1 MPRFS
6 LIVPTL
12 GRTKEVAELFS
23 SVADQNRGDVE
34 LIVVDQND
42 DERILPLV
50 EALPR
55 SITVLHLRA
64 REKNVSAARNAGL
77 SASAGEI
84 VAFPD
89 DDCWYPRDLLK
100 QVDAW
105 FQENPDYSVLAVG
118 ALDEAGAPS
127 GNRWI
132 QDACDISPLNALR
145 TTFCSSLFVS
155 GRARSRG
162 VLFDP
167 SLNRGEETDFILRL
181 LATGMR
187 GRFDRRLHIHHPRRD
202 MLSGTV
208 SLARARS
215 YGAGM
220 GRLVR
225 RHSLALLW
233 LGLLTYDLA
242 RAVLVSV
249 RGQFVNAGFCFAHA
263 EGLFR
268 GFILPESN
276 HE

>member
-12 GRTKEVAELFS
+12 GRTKEVAELFAS
-23 SVADQNRGDVE
+23 LVDQNRRDLE

-42 DERILPLV
+42 DERIVPLV
-50 EALPR
+50 EALPTGISVR
-55 SITVLHLRA
+55 HLRL
-64 REKNVSAARNAGL
+64 REKNPSAARNAGL
-77 SASAGEI
+77 EVSSAEI

-89 DDCWYPRDLLK
+89 DDCWYPPHLLDR
-100 QVDAW
+100 VDAW
-105 FQENPDYSVLAVG
+105 FRENPEYSVLAVG
-118 ALDEAGAPS
+118 ALDNAGVPS

-132 QDACDISPLNALR
+132 QDACDISPLNVLR

-155 GRARSRG
+155 GLARCRG
-162 VLFDP
+162 VYFDP
-167 SLNRGEETDFILRL
+167 KLNRGEETDFILRL
-181 LATGMR
+181 LGTGLR
-187 GRFDRRLHIHHPRRD
+187 GRFDRKLHIHHPRRD

-208 SLARARS
+208 SRARAKS

-225 RHSLALLW
+225 RHSLVLLW
-233 LGLLTYDLA
+233 FGLLTYDLV
-242 RAVLVSV
+242 RALVVSA

-276 HE
+276 YE

>member
-12 GRTKEVAELFS
+12 GRTKEVDELFAS
-23 SVADQNRGDVE
+23 LVDQNRRDLE
-34 LIVVDQND
+34 LIVVDQNE
-42 DERILPLV
+42 DERIVPLV
-50 EALPR
+50 EALPAGISVR
-55 SITVLHLRA
+55 HLRL
-64 REKNVSAARNAGL
+64 REKNPSAARNAGL
-77 SASAGEI
+77 AVSSGAI

-89 DDCWYPRDLLK
+89 DDCWYPPHLLDR
-100 QVDAW
+100 VDAW
-105 FQENPDYSVLAVG
+105 FRENPEYSVLAVG
-118 ALDEAGAPS
+118 ALDNAGVPS

-132 QDACDISPLNALR
+132 QGACDISSLNVLR

-155 GRARSRG
+155 GLACYRG
-162 VLFDP
+162 VYFDP
-167 SLNRGEETDFILRL
+167 KLNRGEETDFILRL
-181 LATGMR
+181 LGTGLR
-187 GRFDRRLHIHHPRRD
+187 GRFDRKFHIHHPRRD

-208 SLARARS
+208 SRARAKS

-225 RHSLALLW
+225 RHSLVLLW
-233 LGLLTYDLA
+233 FGLLTYDLV
-242 RAVLVSV
+242 RALVVSA

-276 HE
+276 YE